1 MVNESIL
8 TIIGP
13 TASGKTKLSIEIA
26 KLLNGE
32 VIGLDSRQIYKDMSI
47 GTAQPTIDEMEG
59 IPHHLY
65 GFHDPG
71 ESISAGKIVKLI
83 KDKITMIKNS
93 GNTPIISGGAGL
105 YYRALKNG
113 IFKGSLSNES
123 TRLQLEDKYDKD
135 PEALF
140 HQLKLIDPDYA
151 KIVHINNKKRMVRAL
166 EIYELTN
173 KSPTEHFLTQKKE
186 LSDTMNLFTIF
197 LSWEKDKLIDRISKR
212 TDEML
217 SMGWIDEVQNL
228 IDKKNKLNKSLHP
241 LDSIG
246 YQQIEAYL
254 DNKLTYKEMRD
265 EIIIRTRQ
273 FARRQIQWFNKENID
288 LKIEM
293 GKIKYN
299 SLSKIICDLI
309 IR

>member
-71 ESISAGKIVKLI
+71 ESISAGKFVALI

-173 KSPTEHFLTQKKE
+173 KSPTEHFLNQKKE

-212 TDEML
+212 TDKML

-246 YQQIEAYL
+246 YQQIKAYL

-265 EIIIRTRQ
+265 EIIIKTRQ